1 MEPVLQA
8 LWLVLDPYNLMV
20 MTLAGLFGMFVGAMP
35 GLTATMATALLVP
48 VTFFMAPV
56 PAVAA
61 IVTATAMAIFAGDI
75 PGALIRIPGTPSS
88 AAYVADSYNLT
99 RKGYAELV
107 LGCCLVFSAI
117 GGIFGSIVLA
127 LAAPALAEISLRFS
141 SFEFFWIAVFGLTCA
156 IFISTGHPIKGFVSV
171 LLGLFLATIGIDPT
185 AGQPRFTMGSV
196 ELMGGVSFIPV
207 MIGMFAISELL
218 RWVLGPRTFD
228 EVKTKHIGSIFK
240 GQWELF
246 KRYKVNVARSS
257 ILGVIIGFLPGAG
270 SDIAAWVTY
279 AISKKFSKEPEKY
292 GTGHIE
298 GVVDAGTANNAA
310 LSGAWV
316 PALVFGI
323 PGDSITAIVI
333 GVLYMKGL
341 NPGPTL
347 MLNQPEMLYA
357 IFIVFMIANIVMLPL
372 GWCAIKVFRHVLHV
386 PREVLM
392 PLNLMACI
400 VGSFAINNTLFGV
413 GIMLI
418 MGIVAYFMEE
428 NGFPIAPAILGL
440 VLGELIETNFITS
453 MMKAN
458 GDFLAFFERPI
469 SAGLGIMVIAAW
481 IWLIWSAIRAKPPLV
496 TDEEASIAGS

>member
-1 MEPVLQA
+1 V
-8 LWLVLDPYNLMV
+8 
-20 MTLAGLFGMFVGAMP
+20 
-35 GLTATMATALLVP
+35 
-48 VTFFMAPV
+48 
-56 PAVAA
+56 
-61 IVTATAMAIFAGDI
+61 
-75 PGALIRIPGTPSS
+75 
-88 AAYVADSYNLT
+88 
-99 RKGYAELV
+99 
-107 LGCCLVFSAI
+107 
-117 GGIFGSIVLA
+117 
-127 LAAPALAEISLRFS
+127 
-141 SFEFFWIAVFGLTCA
+141 
-156 IFISTGHPIKGFVSV
+156 KGFVSV
-171 LLGLFLATIGIDPT
+171 LLGLFLATVGIDPT
-185 AGQPRFTMGSV
+185 AGQLRFTLGSV

-218 RWVLGPRTFD
+218 RWVLGSRKL
-228 EVKTKHIGSIFK
+228 EELQTKRLGSVFK
-240 GQWELF
+240 GQWALF
-246 KRYKVNVARSS
+246 KKYKLNVARSS
-257 ILGVIIGFLPGAG
+257 VIGVIIGFLPGAG

-298 GVVDAGTANNAA
+298 GVVDAGTANNSA

-372 GWCAIKVFRHVLHV
+372 GWVAIKLFRYVLHV

-392 PLNLMACI
+392 PLILMSCI

-413 GIMLI
+413 GIMLA

-440 VLGELIETNFITS
+440 VLGELVETSFITS

-469 SAGLGIMVIAAW
+469 SGVLGVMVILAW
-481 IWLIWSAIRAKPPLV
+481 IWLVWSAIRAKPPLV
-496 TDEEASIAGS
+496 SDEEASAI

>member
-1 MEPVLQA
+1 MDALLQA
-8 LWLVLDPYNLMV
+8 IGLVFDPYNLMV
-20 MTLAGLFGMFVGAMP
+20 MALAGLFGMFVGAMP

-48 VTFFMAPV
+48 VTFFMDPV
-56 PAVAA
+56 PAVAV

-75 PGALIRIPGTPSS
+75 PGALIRIPGTPAS
-88 AAYVADSYNLT
+88 AAYVADSYRLT
-99 RKGYAELV
+99 QKGKAEMV
-107 LGCCLVFSAI
+107 LGSCLVFSAV

-127 LAAPALAEISLRFS
+127 FAAPALAEISLSFS
-141 SFEFFWIAVFGLTCA
+141 SFEFFWIALFGLTCA
-156 IFISTGHPIKGFVSV
+156 IFISPGQPIKGAASV
-171 LLGLFLATIGIDPT
+171 LLGLFLATVGIDPT
-185 AGQPRFTMGSV
+185 AGQPRFVMGSV

-218 RWVLGPRTFD
+218 RWVLGSRKLQ
-228 EVKTKHIGSIFK
+228 ELKTKRLGSVFK
-240 GQWELF
+240 DQWALA

-257 ILGVIIGFLPGAG
+257 VLGVVIGFLPGAG

-279 AISKKFSKEPEKY
+279 AISKKFSREPEKF

-298 GVVDAGTANNAA
+298 GVIDAGAANNSA

-357 IFIVFMIANIVMLPL
+357 IFIVFMLANLVMLPL
-372 GWCAIKVFRHVLHV
+372 GWTAIKSFRHVLSV

-392 PLNLMACI
+392 PLILMACI
-400 VGSFAINNTLFGV
+400 VGSFAINNSLFGV

-418 MGIVAYFMEE
+418 TGVLAYFMEE

-440 VLGELIETNFITS
+440 VLGELVESNFITS

-458 GDFLAFFERPI
+458 GDFLAFFHRPI
-469 SAGLGIMVIAAW
+469 SAVLGVLVMAAW
-481 IWLIWSAIRAKPPLV
+481 AWLIWSTLRARSPLV
-496 TDEEASIAGS
+496 SEDGASP

>member
-1 MEPVLQA
+1 MDPLLQA
-8 LWLVLDPYNLMV
+8 FWLVFDPYNLMV

-75 PGALIRIPGTPSS
+75 PGALIRIPGTPAS
-88 AAYVADSYNLT
+88 AAYVADSYKLAQ
-99 RKGYAELV
+99 KGQAELV

-117 GGIFGSIVLA
+117 GGIFGSLVLA
-127 LAAPALAEISLRFS
+127 LAAPALAEVSLSFS

-156 IFISTGHPIKGFVSV
+156 IFISTGSPIKGVVSV
-171 LLGLFLATIGIDPT
+171 LLGLFLATVGIDPT
-185 AGQPRFTMGSV
+185 AGQPRFNMGSV

-218 RWVLGPRTFD
+218 RWVLGSRKL
-228 EVKTKHIGSIFK
+228 EALQKRELGSVFR
-240 GQWELF
+240 GQWALF
-246 KRYKVNVARSS
+246 LKYKWNTARSAV
-257 ILGVIIGFLPGAG
+257 IGVVIGFLPGAG

-279 AISKKFSKEPEKY
+279 AISKKFSKEPEKF

-298 GVVDAGTANNAA
+298 GIVDAGTANNSS

-357 IFIVFMIANIVMLPL
+357 IFIVFMFANIVMLPL
-372 GWCAIKVFRHVLHV
+372 GWVAIKLFRYVLNV

-392 PLNLMACI
+392 PLILMACI
-400 VGSFAINNTLFGV
+400 VGSFAINNSLFGV
-413 GIMLI
+413 GIMLVL
-418 MGIVAYFMEE
+418 GIVAYFMEE

-440 VLGELIETNFITS
+440 VLGELIESSFITS

-458 GDFLAFFERPI
+458 GSFLAFFERPI
-469 SAGLGIMVIAAW
+469 SAALGVLVVAAW
-481 IWLIWSAIRAKPPLV
+481 IWLIWSAVRARPALV
-496 TDEEASIAGS
+496 SEEEAPV